1 MEKPSINLISFLS
14 KVQTCLLFCVTLKS
28 CDTFELAVS
37 SISWILFER
46 TRFTTDDQST
56 VQPCRVSIS
65 FTNMDLFS
73 FIGSGSNLSI
83 AEQLDILKNETIRSH
98 EETEVIKKE
107 SDQFFLIVI
116 SIIIFFM
123 QCGFAFLEAG
133 SVR

>member
-1 MEKPSINLISFLS
+1 
-14 KVQTCLLFCVTLKS
+14 
-28 CDTFELAVS
+28 
-37 SISWILFER
+37 
-46 TRFTTDDQST
+46 
-56 VQPCRVSIS
+56 
-65 FTNMDLFS
+65 MDLLTL
-73 FIGSGSNLSI
+73 IGSGSNLSI